1 MAKVRSLRR
10 RRPTRVV
17 GRKIIIV
24 CEGEKTEPEYFEAIR
39 ISLRLPTLKVH
50 VVHPNGTDPLTI
62 VLEAIA
68 QRSIREMDKSWT
80 TGDSA
85 WAVYDGDEHQLIN
98 PHNWNDAI
106 QLAARKKINLAVS
119 NPCFELWYVLH
130 FQPQT
135 ANLSR
140 QDAIRVLRKH
150 IPDYQKSKILW
161 PVPLRPIT
169 EVAIQRARQLAE
181 QAARDLLVPHTNP
194 CTGVGEL
201 VVNLLELEKEVI
213 T

>member
-1 MAKVRSLRR
+1 MANVRSFCR

-17 GRKIIIV
+17 GRKIIIA
-24 CEGEKTEPEYFEAIR
+24 CEGEKTELEYFEAIR

-50 VVHPNGTDPLTI
+50 VIHPDGTDPRTI

-68 QRSIREMDKSWT
+68 QRSIRERDKAWT
-80 TGDSA
+80 TEDSS

-98 PHNWNDAI
+98 PNNWNDAI
-106 QLAARKKINLAVS
+106 QLAASKNIKLAVS

-140 QDAIRVLRKH
+140 QEALRVLRKH
-150 IPDYQKSKILW
+150 IPDYQK
-161 PVPLRPIT
+161 P
-169 EVAIQRARQLAE
+169 
-181 QAARDLLVPHTNP
+181 
-194 CTGVGEL
+194 
-201 VVNLLELEKEVI
+201 
-213 T
+213 